1 MSWFKEGRLPPSS
14 KLNFRFLI
22 SSMFIPLRSNIKAV
36 GVSAATGEGV
46 ERLFEC
52 FDESAVEFQ
61 EEYLPELLK

>member
-1 MSWFKEGRLPPSS
+1 M
-14 KLNFRFLI
+14 LI
-22 SSMFIPLRSNIKAV
+22 CAMHSFTFYCSNIKAV

-52 FDESAVEFQ
+52 FGEAAVEFK